1 MVYAK
6 EIKNGNVV
14 ALLAYNFDP
23 SIPKDS
29 GIVIISEEEY
39 RALSDEIQKDTSH
52 PMETDQISDSEALSI
67 ITGEVD

>member
-23 SIPKDS
+23 AIPKDS

-39 RALSDEIQKDTSH
+39 RTLSDEIQKDTYH